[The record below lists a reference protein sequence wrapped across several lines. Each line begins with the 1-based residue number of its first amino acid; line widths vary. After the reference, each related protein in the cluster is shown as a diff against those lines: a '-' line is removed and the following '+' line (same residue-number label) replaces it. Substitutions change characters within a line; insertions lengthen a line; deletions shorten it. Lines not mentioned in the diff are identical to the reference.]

1 MDMKKLWVAGAA
13 LVLVVGLAIGAAGMV
28 GFRDE
33 IPIAPTP
40 ITSVVLP
47 VEEELPPFVDHLPT
61 IGVATN
67 YVQLSS
73 HRTEAEASRAI
84 KVHGIELKGIVSASL
99 LEVYKVVVGT
109 GTWYRVVLPQPSRE
123 DAKATCDRVK
133 VAGRD
138 CLVFTF

>member
-33 IPIAPTP
+33 IPSVPPPVTSVILPMELPTP
-40 ITSVVLP
+40 
-47 VEEELPPFVDHLPT
+47 VDHLPT
-61 IGVATN
+61 ITAASD

-73 HRTEAEASRAI
+73 HRTEAEASKAI

-109 GTWYRVVLPQPSRE
+109 GIWYRVVLPQPSRK
-123 DAKATCDRVK
+123 DAEVTCSRIK
-133 VAGRD
+133 VSGRD